1 MAAKDIVEVGSRW
14 VIGNGERV
22 DIWTD
27 RWLPTPESFKLISL
41 KVTLESK
48 KESCLLDRETGSW
61 NADKVRSS
69 FLPHEVEVILG
80 ISISPHLLNESL
92 IWALTYNGRFSVKSA
107 YKVAQKW
114 LKD

>member
-14 VIGNGERV
+14 VIGNGERE

-27 RWLPTPESFKLISL
+27 RWLPTPESFKLISP
-41 KVTLESK
+41 KVTLESEK
-48 KESCLLDRETGSW
+48 VSCLLDREMGSW

-114 LKD
+114 LKN

>member
-1 MAAKDIVEVGSRW
+1 MATYPG
-14 VIGNGERV
+14 VIQANQPEGHFRV
-22 DIWTD
+22 
-27 RWLPTPESFKLISL
+27 R
-41 KVTLESK
+41 KV
-48 KESCLLDRETGSW
+48 SCLLDRETGSW

-114 LKD
+114 LKN